1 MSNRNVP
8 QKSAPIGAQAAG
20 AAEHP
25 AVSNRRVLVVM
36 IGVLLGLLL
45 SALDQTIVGPA
56 LPTIIRDLNGF
67 DHYTWVVT
75 IYLLTSTISVPIFG
89 KLSDM
94 YGRKWFYITGIV
106 IFLIGSG
113 LSGLSG
119 EVLKLFGMAS
129 SESGIFELIAFRGV
143 QGLGAGILA
152 ANAFAI
158 IADLIPPAERGK
170 WQGAFGAVFG
180 LASVIGPTVGG
191 YLTDN
196 WGWRWVFYVNLPIG
210 LITLAVLITTFP
222 SGTTHT
228 AKKIIDWLGA
238 ATLVAS
244 LTPLLLALSLGGTK
258 DWEWNSGRIIG
269 MFVAAAIFLALFI
282 FVETKAKEPI
292 IPLDIFKTRNFTA
305 SVIAVFFTGVGLFGA
320 VIYIPLFIQAVQGES
335 ATSSGNAVTP
345 LTIAMVI
352 SSVIAGQVISRT
364 GKYKW
369 LGIAGMALV
378 TIGMFLLY
386 TMGIDAT
393 RLQTTAYMVLMGLGM
408 GVSFPLFTLV
418 VQNAFPIQRVGVVTA
433 TLQFFRSVGGTV
445 GVALLGTLVNNRTQ
459 AEFGPLFTQKLG
471 SEGVPGNFVQQ
482 LLAGLGNL
490 NPQVL
495 VGKEGI
501 AQLHAMLVKFIPAQ
515 FQSFVPGIQDAIL
528 TSMKPA
534 LFKGIQEAFLL
545 GTVLLALGFL
555 ATFFLKEEPL
565 RKTNQRPGMA
575 MAEGG
580 AESMQAEEIEAGRE
594 MAAGGMPATELAPE
608 EEPELAT
615 RR

>member
-8 QKSAPIGAQAAG
+8 QKSAPVGAQAAVAG
-20 AAEHP
+20 EHP

-228 AKKIIDWLGA
+228 AKKIIDWWGA